1 MIPPM
6 KKALLFLAGI
16 GLSIAALA
24 QAQHPFIC
32 TTEGARLRYVSTD
45 AKGKETGS
53 TEVKILK
60 VVSSGDSFTITQQ
73 SQLYIAGNAFTDPV
87 QTVTTVKDGDV
98 AVDFGGLG
106 IAAEGAGFVL
116 PRQMEVGLELP
127 TGEATVEMLGIK
139 SKQDIT
145 FHQVVSRE
153 ELTVPAGTYDCYV
166 VERRFTAKVL
176 GLKANGSTKTW
187 YARGIGAVRMDNYDK
202 KGKLT
207 SSQVLQDVTLP

>member
-1 MIPPM
+1 M
-6 KKALLFLAGI
+6 KRTLLSLVCGAISFV
-16 GLSIAALA
+16 ALA
-24 QAQHPFIC
+24 QTLNPFTC
-32 TTEGARLRYVSTD
+32 ATEGARLRYVSTD

-60 VVSSGDSFTITQQ
+60 VVSSGDSFTITGQFKIQ
-73 SQLYIAGNAFTDPV
+73 NFSSN
-87 QTVTTVKDGDV
+87 V

-207 SSQVLQDVTLP
+207 SSQVLREVSLP